1 MIKIRRMEKKDVEA
15 VYSLGT
21 SEERFRV
28 GGDGAVFW
36 PRGQLSDWVKSKTD
50 VLLVAEDND
59 KIVGYALSQYHA
71 PTKKAVFEN
80 LHVSPEY
87 RGEGVGSQLTDQLV
101 AHLKKQGAVYI
112 CALVEPNNEA
122 ILNTLTQKG
131 FEKGKKMRWLGLNL
145 NDVKN

>member
-36 PRGQLSDWVKSKTD
+36 TKEQLSRWTQSETD
-50 VLLVAEDND
+50 VLIVAEDRS
-59 KIVGYALSQYHA
+59 KIVGYALSQYHP

-87 RGEGVGSQLTDQLV
+87 RSQGVGSQLTDQLV

-131 FEKGKKMRWLGLNL
+131 FEAGKEMRWLGLNL